1 MPGSFDFL
9 HIKRHTAGSS
19 NELSFD
25 VLDAARSQLDDNS
38 KKNLRAAK
46 TPSASRGSY
55 HGVAGTSTLS
65 AIPEVERR
73 KKLRRARAIRI
84 RVLTVLVI
92 VAALGALG
100 FAGYSFYQSK
110 VDFSDRYNALVS
122 DVSAI
127 DEELVKVDAVM
138 TDPLAAN
145 VYEKRAEAKKKL
157 DWIAQKLD
165 AVSDATEK
173 AIPYAMGDRDTVAL
187 TQMGNAI
194 DGRKDMLVAAKSV
207 FEVADQF
214 DQELDVSKKAW
225 NKVLNADRTAREATA
240 SANNASTDESTESA
254 KQMTQEAR
262 DQFAEA
268 RTDLEGVTYRHESV
282 DFSAQ
287 IEYLN
292 KRIEALGYAIATAD
306 ALIAGDREQAT
317 ANNNAYNEV
326 DEEAAQL
333 AQELPLLIDDQVR
346 SAFEKEIAPH
356 AKKYNEARD
365 GVAEA
370 DADIRAYLSS

>member
-25 VLDAARSQLDDNS
+25 VLDAARSQLDDTS
-38 KKNLRAAK
+38 KKSPRAAK

-84 RVLTVLVI
+84 RVITAI
-92 VAALGALG
+92 VVVVAVGALG

-110 VDFSDRYNALVS
+110 LDFSDRYHALVS
-122 DVSAI
+122 DLSAI
-127 DEELVKVDAVM
+127 DEELIKVDAVM
-138 TDPLAAN
+138 TDPLAASM
-145 VYEKRAEAKKKL
+145 YEDRAEAKKKL

-165 AVSDATEK
+165 AVSDTTEK
-173 AIPYAMGDRDTVAL
+173 TIPYAMGDKDAVAL
-187 TQMGNAI
+187 TQMDNTI
-194 DGRKDMLVAAKSV
+194 EGRKDMLAAAKSAL
-207 FEVADQF
+207 EVADKF
-214 DQELDVSKKAW
+214 DQELDTSKKAW
-225 NKVLNADRTAREATA
+225 NKVLNADSTAREATA

-262 DQFAEA
+262 DQFVEA
-268 RTDLEGVTYRHESV
+268 RVDLEGVAYRHESV

-287 IEYLN
+287 LEYLD
-292 KRIEALGYAIATAD
+292 KRIEALDHAIATAD

-317 ANNNAYNEV
+317 ASNDAYNKA

-333 AQELPLLIDDQVR
+333 AQELPLLLDDQVR
-346 SAFEKEIAPH
+346 SAFNEEIAPH

-365 GVAEA
+365 SVSEA

>member
-38 KKNLRAAK
+38 KKSPRAAK

-122 DVSAI
+122 DLSTI

-138 TDPLAAN
+138 VDPLAAN
-145 VYEKRAEAKKKL
+145 MYEKRVEAKKKL

-292 KRIEALGYAIATAD
+292 KRVEALGYAIATAD

-317 ANNNAYNEV
+317 ANNNAYNEA
-326 DEEAAQL
+326 DEEAVQL

>member
-38 KKNLRAAK
+38 KKSPRAAK

-122 DVSAI
+122 DLSTI

-138 TDPLAAN
+138 VDPLAAN
-145 VYEKRAEAKKKL
+145 MYEKRVEAKKKL

-317 ANNNAYNEV
+317 ANNNAYNEA
-326 DEEAAQL
+326 DEEAVQL

>member
-38 KKNLRAAK
+38 KKSSRTAK

-73 KKLRRARAIRI
+73 KKLRRTRAIRA
-84 RVLTVLVI
+84 RVIIALV
-92 VAALGALG
+92 VVVALGAIG

-122 DVSAI
+122 DLSTI

-138 TDPLAAN
+138 VDPLAAN
-145 VYEKRAEAKKKL
+145 MYEKRVEAKKKL

-165 AVSDATEK
+165 AVSDTTEK
-173 AIPYAMGDRDTVAL
+173 TIPYAMGDKDTVAL

-194 DGRKDMLVAAKSV
+194 EGRKDMLAAAKSA
-207 FEVADQF
+207 FEGADQF
-214 DQELDVSKKAW
+214 DQELDISKKAW
-225 NKVLNADRTAREATA
+225 NKVLNADRAAREATA

-262 DQFAEA
+262 NQFAEA
-268 RTDLEGVTYRHESV
+268 RADLEGLMYRHESV

-287 IEYLN
+287 LEYLD
-292 KRIEALGYAIATAD
+292 KRIEALDYAIATAD
-306 ALIAGDREQAT
+306 ALVAGDRQLAT
-317 ANNNAYNEV
+317 ANNDAYNEA

-356 AKKYNEARD
+356 AKSYNEARD
-365 GVAEA
+365 YVSEA

>member
-1 MPGSFDFL
+1 M
-9 HIKRHTAGSS
+9 
-19 NELSFD
+19 
-25 VLDAARSQLDDNS
+25 
-38 KKNLRAAK
+38 
-46 TPSASRGSY
+46 
-55 HGVAGTSTLS
+55 AGTSTLS

-122 DVSAI
+122 DLSTI

-138 TDPLAAN
+138 VDPLAAN
-145 VYEKRAEAKKKL
+145 MYEKRVEAKKKL

-165 AVSDATEK
+165 AVSDTTEK
-173 AIPYAMGDRDTVAL
+173 TIPYAMGDKDTVAL

-194 DGRKDMLVAAKSV
+194 EGRKDMLAAAKSA
-207 FEVADQF
+207 FESADQF
-214 DQELDVSKKAW
+214 DQELDISKKAW
-225 NKVLNADRTAREATA
+225 NKVLNADRAAREATA

-262 DQFAEA
+262 NQFAEA
-268 RTDLEGVTYRHESV
+268 RADLEGVMYRHESV

-287 IEYLN
+287 LEYLD
-292 KRIEALGYAIATAD
+292 KRIEALDYAIATAD
-306 ALIAGDREQAT
+306 ALVAGDRQLAT
-317 ANNNAYNEV
+317 ANNDAYNEA

-356 AKKYNEARD
+356 AKSYNEARD
-365 GVAEA
+365 YVSDA

>member
-25 VLDAARSQLDDNS
+25 VLDAARSQLEDQGQ
-38 KKNLRAAK
+38 KATRAAK

-73 KKLRRARAIRI
+73 KKVRRARAIRI
-84 RVLTVLVI
+84 RVIAVLVI
-92 VAALGALG
+92 VAAIGALG
-100 FAGYSFYQSK
+100 FAGYSYYQSK
-110 VDFSDRYNALVS
+110 LDFADRYQALVS
-122 DVSAI
+122 DLSAI
-127 DEELVKVDAVM
+127 DEELIKVDAVM

-145 VYEKRAEAKKKL
+145 MYEKRSEAKTKL
-157 DWIAQKLD
+157 DWIEQKLD
-165 AVSDATEK
+165 AVSDTTEK
-173 AIPYAMGDRDTVAL
+173 TIPYAMGDRDTVAL

-194 DGRKDMLVAAKSV
+194 EGRKDMLASAKSALD
-207 FEVADQF
+207 VADQF
-214 DQELDVSKKAW
+214 DYELDVSKKAW
-225 NKVLNADRTAREATA
+225 NQVLNADRAAREAAA

-254 KQMTQEAR
+254 KQMTQEALY
-262 DQFAEA
+262 QFTEA
-268 RTDLEGVTYRHESV
+268 RDALEGVMYRHEAV

-287 IEYLN
+287 VEYLN
-292 KRIEALGYAIATAD
+292 KRIEALGYAVETAD
-306 ALIAGDREQAT
+306 ALVASDREWAT
-317 ANNNAYNEV
+317 ASNDAYNEA

-333 AQELPLLIDDQVR
+333 AQDLPLLIDDQVR
-346 SAFEKEIAPH
+346 SAFQTEIDPH
-356 AKKYNEARD
+356 VKKYNVARD
-365 GVAEA
+365 DVSDA